1 MSKIIN
7 RYVQFIGNDGSVKY
21 QGVDSTEASYRAVH
35 PLSGVSQCDS
45 YNSDVT
51 SVVNSYTR
59 HLQAVN
65 AVFTAGIQSKQID
78 LYT

>member
-7 RYVQFIGNDGSVKY
+7 RYIQFIGNDGSVRY
-21 QGVDSTEASYRAVH
+21 QGVDTEEYYKSVH
-35 PLSGVSQCDS
+35 PISGVSQCDR
-45 YNSDVT
+45 YDSDKA

-65 AVFTAGIQSKQID
+65 TVFTAGIQSKSIS
-78 LYT
+78 

>member
-7 RYVQFIGNDGSVKY
+7 RYIQFIGNDGSIRY

-35 PLSGVSQCDS
+35 PLSGVSQCDKFD
-45 YNSDVT
+45 SDKA

-78 LYT
+78 LYA